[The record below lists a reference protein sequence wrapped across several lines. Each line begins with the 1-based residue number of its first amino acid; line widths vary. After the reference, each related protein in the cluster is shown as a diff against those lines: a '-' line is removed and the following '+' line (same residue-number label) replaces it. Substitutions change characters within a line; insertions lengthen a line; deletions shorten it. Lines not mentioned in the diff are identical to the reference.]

1 MRDLTELRL
10 EIDRIDRQIVE
21 LFEQRMEISG
31 EVAEY
36 KVATGKRIL
45 DKERENQKLEAVK
58 AMTHNEFNSHGVE
71 ELYKQLMAM
80 SRKLQYQLM
89 EKQALGRLP
98 FIMVDRLE
106 KENVRVVYQG
116 RGVCPAGYV
125 RVLWRGCQ
133 PFSCGAL
140 ERRHGRHRGRNGRL
154 CGASHRKFH
163 RRHCE

>member
-58 AMTHNEFNSHGVE
+58 AMTHNEFTSWLIFEIIYMIILILH
-71 ELYKQLMAM
+71 
-80 SRKLQYQLM
+80 
-89 EKQALGRLP
+89 
-98 FIMVDRLE
+98 
-106 KENVRVVYQG
+106 
-116 RGVCPAGYV
+116 
-125 RVLWRGCQ
+125 
-133 PFSCGAL
+133 
-140 ERRHGRHRGRNGRL
+140 
-154 CGASHRKFH
+154 
-163 RRHCE
+163 